1 MPEEI
6 VDGQE
11 FFQGPGRGIKAFVA
25 RPRPD
30 GPERKTEKIGGRQVE
45 VLVAR
50 LARLRPAV
58 VVARDIWGLDDHI
71 T

>member
-1 MPEEI
+1 M
-6 VDGQE
+6 
-11 FFQGPGRGIKAFVA
+11 GRSSSRALVGGS
-25 RPRPD
+25 RPSWRD
-30 GPERKTEKIGGRQVE
+30 HDRTARKTKKIGGRQVE

>member
-1 MPEEI
+1 M
-6 VDGQE
+6 
-11 FFQGPGRGIKAFVA
+11 GRSSSRALVGGS
-25 RPRPD
+25 RPSRRD
-30 GPERKTEKIGGRQVE
+30 HDRTARKTKKIGGRQVE